1 MTPEAA
7 SERIAELNSDKEWGA
22 KFLAGI
28 SLSDARAIGCLRS
41 PPACSRAHSRM
52 LISTPEQAKARLEEL
67 NTDSAWRRKF
77 LDGDLAIRK
86 EFDRLTEIAAQV
98 PEGTAAAS
106 KKALTAAE
114 ARAAAL
120 EAVPDSPKDY
130 GELPFRRDD
139 MPTPEGITEI
149 QGLMHTAGLTKREA
163 QTMIL
168 VCSKRCR
175 ELAVVGYARRELH
188 VADSLERFNRMHG
201 ADAPAMLE
209 GARRLVAEITAK
221 DG

>member
-1 MTPEAA
+1 MPDQQQASTVASQPAAAPIEMTPEAA

-22 KFLAGI
+22 KFLAGDLAVRRENDRLLEI
-28 SLSDARAIGCLRS
+28 AAGMPARAQPNVIT
-41 PPACSRAHSRM
+41 
-52 LISTPEQAKARLEEL
+52 TPEQAKARLEEL

-168 VCSKRCR
+168 VCSERCR
-175 ELAVVGYARRELH
+175 ELAVVG
-188 VADSLERFNRMHG
+188 
-201 ADAPAMLE
+201 
-209 GARRLVAEITAK
+209 
-221 DG
+221 